1 MTDVFYKGKRL
12 NEDAPIRVRPCSRT
26 LKHTVHLDKV
36 KPERFLLP
44 ISKKKTHVIEI
55 HAGQITTTDL
65 TISLPHTLNFEP
77 FGGYSKIAAVERHHK
92 SVHTNP
98 IFFYSYM
105 MLLSVT
111 GSVPLGYS
119 FCSAYDKITGPFAVI
134 LQIPLGVIRS
144 SGITGSARNE
154 SVTNGSI

>member
-1 MTDVFYKGKRL
+1 MS
-12 NEDAPIRVRPCSRT
+12 CSHTADTSHLPLQISAVWDSFPLMPRKSSLLSNPSRSFASIPALHASPKVPDQLQFPT
-26 LKHTVHLDKV
+26 LLY
-36 KPERFLLP
+36 PLLVLKCAYTYTHN
-44 ISKKKTHVIEI
+44 ISDPY
-55 HAGQITTTDL
+55 A
-65 TISLPHTLNFEP
+65 LP
-77 FGGYSKIAAVERHHK
+77 SHK

-111 GSVPLGYS
+111 SSVPLGYS
-119 FCSAYDKITGPFAVI
+119 FCSAYDKIAGPFAVI